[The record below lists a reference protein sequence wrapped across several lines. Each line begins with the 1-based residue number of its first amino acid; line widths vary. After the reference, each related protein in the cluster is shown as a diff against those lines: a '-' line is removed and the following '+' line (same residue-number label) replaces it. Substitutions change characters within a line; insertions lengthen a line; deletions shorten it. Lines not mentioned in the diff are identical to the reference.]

1 MASAASSIALSSV
14 GLVDDTEPLFVEA
27 AYQMTITGDYVTPQF
42 NAMPRFDK
50 PPLAY
55 WAMATAIQIAT
66 QLPSSNHP
74 ALLVAAARMPSIL
87 MGMFTCAAVGRAAQK
102 YNAANSAVVVAA
114 AVAGAPFF
122 AIWYGAAL
130 SDASFVSTA
139 AFGILALFAA
149 DRETT
154 NEKSKHTSYRRWAV
168 TGAIL
173 GAATL
178 TKGPVGAAL
187 PVVVL
192 CTYHALRFAAER
204 RIHALSSQEL
214 MEKARRVAHRAA
226 VVILAACAVAL
237 PWYALMVWRHGA
249 EYIGTFFGYHHI
261 ERALIGVNHHGGRP
275 AWFPAACTLLGAGPL
290 GILGVP
296 VVVNVLRMCAQA
308 PPRRLTDANAFR
320 LLLTSWALAS
330 FACFSVS
337 ASQLPSYYLPCVP
350 ALAGL
355 GGIAL
360 ANHREMERGVG
371 TAAFAAAALLT
382 LLAVA
387 WSAAPSQLA
396 SLVNDAET
404 ARIGMQLSASGV
416 GVLGAVSYAAAAA
429 SCIWLARGGRIV
441 AAASALFAS
450 LACFWA
456 TAFPAALRSVD
467 AVRQAPLRAASAH
480 AHRYVSAHDGAPVC
494 CVGRHLPSVVF
505 YARAPVAFFH
515 TTGAVNEAL
524 RWNGDIRRAV
534 VVAHA
539 SDCFRGSSWKR
550 LQVYG
555 VDGTAGDGTTGYAV
569 WEYRK
574 PMFPSVPQR
583 KYSP

>member
-1 MASAASSIALSSV
+1 
-14 GLVDDTEPLFVEA
+14 
-27 AYQMTITGDYVTPQF
+27 
-42 NAMPRFDK
+42 
-50 PPLAY
+50 
-55 WAMATAIQIAT
+55 
-66 QLPSSNHP
+66 
-74 ALLVAAARMPSIL
+74 
-87 MGMFTCAAVGRAAQK
+87 
-102 YNAANSAVVVAA
+102 
-114 AVAGAPFF
+114 
-122 AIWYGAAL
+122 
-130 SDASFVSTA
+130 
-139 AFGILALFAA
+139 
-149 DRETT
+149 
-154 NEKSKHTSYRRWAV
+154 
-168 TGAIL
+168 
-173 GAATL
+173 
-178 TKGPVGAAL
+178 
-187 PVVVL
+187 
-192 CTYHALRFAAER
+192 
-204 RIHALSSQEL
+204 
-214 MEKARRVAHRAA
+214 
-226 VVILAACAVAL
+226 
-237 PWYALMVWRHGA
+237 
-249 EYIGTFFGYHHI
+249 
-261 ERALIGVNHHGGRP
+261 
-275 AWFPAACTLLGAGPL
+275 
-290 GILGVP
+290 
-296 VVVNVLRMCAQA
+296 MCAQA

-429 SCIWLARGGRIV
+429 SCIWLARGGRIA

-505 YARAPVAFFH
+505 YARVPVAFFH

-524 RWNGDIRRAV
+524 RWNSDIRRAV